1 MRRTREILRLRWG
14 EERSLREVARGAGV
28 GATTVRDVIA
38 RARRAGLGWPLPEDL
53 DDGELEAKLYPPPG
67 GRTDRPVP
75 DFQRLYRELRR
86 KGVTLE
92 LLWQEYRAEH
102 PDDGYGYS
110 RFCDLYR
117 RWRGQL
123 DVVMRQEHRA
133 GEKLFTDWAG
143 MTMTITDP
151 ATGEETEEQVFVA
164 TLGASNFT
172 YAEVFA
178 TQELHHWVAGHV
190 HAYEYMKGVAA
201 ITVPDNPRTA
211 VTKADRYEPELHP
224 TYAEMGRYYGTAIIP
239 ARVRKPRDKAKVEN
253 GVQQVERWVLA
264 PLRDQKFFSR
274 SEANRA
280 VRERLEWLNDR
291 PLSRLDGTRRSL
303 WEEIDR
309 PALRPLPLLR
319 FEVPE
324 WKVSVGVGI
333 DYHVD
338 FHGHYYSVPHA
349 LRHNKGRVDVRATEK
364 VVEIF
369 HKRRRVASH
378 RRSRRRGGYTT
389 DRSHMPKS
397 HQKYAEWTPSRIMRW
412 AETIGPETAA
422 MAREVMEHRPH
433 PEQGFRSCMGIIR
446 LAKEYDT
453 ERLERACKR
462 ARAIGALS
470 CRSVTSIL
478 KTGLDQRPV
487 PPAPLPEQVV
497 LIHDHIR
504 GPEYYEKGES

>member
-1 MRRTREILRLRWG
+1 MPAARLSMRRTREILRLRWG
-14 EERSLREVARGAGV
+14 EALSLREVARGAGV
-28 GATTVRDVIA
+28 GATTVRDVIG
-38 RARRAGLGWPLPEDL
+38 RAKQAGLGWP
-53 DDGELEAKLYPPPG
+53 
-67 GRTDRPVP
+67 
-75 DFQRLYRELRR
+75 
-86 KGVTLE
+86 
-92 LLWQEYRAEH
+92 
-102 PDDGYGYS
+102 
-110 RFCDLYR
+110 
-117 RWRGQL
+117 
-123 DVVMRQEHRA
+123 
-133 GEKLFTDWAG
+133 
-143 MTMTITDP
+143 
-151 ATGEETEEQVFVA
+151 
-164 TLGASNFT
+164 
-172 YAEVFA
+172 
-178 TQELHHWVAGHV
+178 
-190 HAYEYMKGVAA
+190 
-201 ITVPDNPRTA
+201 
-211 VTKADRYEPELHP
+211 LHP
-224 TYAEMGRYYGTAIIP
+224 TYAEMARYYGTAIIP

-280 VRERLEWLNDR
+280 LRERLDWLNDR

-349 LRHNKGRVDVRATEK
+349 LRANKGRVDVRATDTI
-364 VVEIF
+364 VEIF

-378 RRSRRRGGYTT
+378 RCSRRRGGYTT

-397 HQKYAEWTPSRIMRW
+397 HQKYAEWTPSRIIRW
-412 AETIGPETAA
+412 AETIGPETTA

-433 PEQGFRSCMGIIR
+433 PEQGFRSCLGIIR
-446 LAKEYDT
+446 LAKQYET

-470 CRSVTSIL
+470 YRSVESIL
-478 KTGLDQRPV
+478 KTGLDQQPV
-487 PPAPLPEQVV
+487 PPAPPEQVV
-497 LIHDHIR
+497 LFHDHIR